1 MSGELLEL
9 DGESALVTVSWDVTA
24 KKRAEREMI
33 AAREEAELA
42 NRTKSEFLANVSHEL
57 RTPLN
62 AIMGFAQ
69 MMESEIVGPITEQQ
83 SGYLED
89 ISNSGTY
96 LLDIINDVIDL
107 SSAELG
113 HLNLVKAE
121 TEIGRCV
128 DACVR
133 LAASRIRDKNL
144 KLRLMDFAQVPKFHA
159 DERRVKQVILN
170 LLTNAAKYTENGG
183 RIEIDAV
190 ANDGGFIEVRVKD
203 TGIGMSADELAR
215 VITPFIQGG
224 DPMVRLSEGSG
235 LGLPLVQSIVDA
247 HGGTLSIESNV
258 GVGTTA
264 IVTFPISG

>member
-1 MSGELLEL
+1 
-9 DGESALVTVSWDVTA
+9 
-24 KKRAEREMI
+24 
-33 AAREEAELA
+33 
-42 NRTKSEFLANVSHEL
+42 
-57 RTPLN
+57 
-62 AIMGFAQ
+62 
-69 MMESEIVGPITEQQ
+69 
-83 SGYLED
+83 
-89 ISNSGTY
+89 
-96 LLDIINDVIDL
+96 
-107 SSAELG
+107 
-113 HLNLVKAE
+113 
-121 TEIGRCV
+121 
-128 DACVR
+128 
-133 LAASRIRDKNL
+133 
-144 KLRLMDFAQVPKFHA
+144 MDFAQVPKFHA

-203 TGIGMSADELAR
+203 TGIGMGADELAR